1 MSKTKDYVRLDISL
15 AQNGCVVEVG
25 GNPSR
30 DMVCER
36 FVSQSDSHDDLLDLL
51 KVIIGDRLA

>member
-1 MSKTKDYVRLDISL
+1 MSKPKDYVRLDISL
-15 AQNGCVVEVG
+15 AQNGYVVEVG

-30 DMVCER
+30 DAVYER
-36 FVSQSDSHDDLLDLL
+36 FVSQSGSHDDLLDLL